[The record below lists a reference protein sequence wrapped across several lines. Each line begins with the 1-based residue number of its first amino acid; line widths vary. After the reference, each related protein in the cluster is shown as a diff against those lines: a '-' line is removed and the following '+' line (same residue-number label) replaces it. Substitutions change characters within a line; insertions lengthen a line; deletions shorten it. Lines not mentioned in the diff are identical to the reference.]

1 MSELI
6 LTYSGTRININL
18 SFAIALIQ
26 KHFDNN
32 EEEFRTIC
40 ETLMNKLFETGEDE
54 LARYIQAQLFPNTGV
69 DSSRGRT
76 MIPKLAKG
84 GVIKPPIKPVRPMED
99 VFSIFM
105 TQQEMIL
112 EIEHQ
117 KKIIDRLSRK
127 IQNKNK
133 KYRQLQARKMPP
145 TLYGNKVVIVPDSIA
160 NKIMVADKEFFDM
173 GVI

>member
-1 MSELI
+1 
-6 LTYSGTRININL
+6 
-18 SFAIALIQ
+18 
-26 KHFDNN
+26 
-32 EEEFRTIC
+32 
-40 ETLMNKLFETGEDE
+40 
-54 LARYIQAQLFPNTGV
+54 
-69 DSSRGRT
+69 

-84 GVIKPPIKPVRPMED
+84 GVIKPLIKPVRPMED

-112 EIEHQ
+112 KIEHQ

-160 NKIMVADKEFFDM
+160 NKIMVADKEFFDR

>member
-1 MSELI
+1 
-6 LTYSGTRININL
+6 
-18 SFAIALIQ
+18 
-26 KHFDNN
+26 
-32 EEEFRTIC
+32 
-40 ETLMNKLFETGEDE
+40 
-54 LARYIQAQLFPNTGV
+54 
-69 DSSRGRT
+69 

-160 NKIMVADKEFFDM
+160 NKIMVADKESN
-173 GVI
+173 VEVNKCE

>member
-1 MSELI
+1 
-6 LTYSGTRININL
+6 
-18 SFAIALIQ
+18 
-26 KHFDNN
+26 
-32 EEEFRTIC
+32 
-40 ETLMNKLFETGEDE
+40 
-54 LARYIQAQLFPNTGV
+54 
-69 DSSRGRT
+69 

-133 KYRQLQARKMPP
+133 KYRQLQARKMPL

>member
-1 MSELI
+1 
-6 LTYSGTRININL
+6 
-18 SFAIALIQ
+18 
-26 KHFDNN
+26 
-32 EEEFRTIC
+32 
-40 ETLMNKLFETGEDE
+40 
-54 LARYIQAQLFPNTGV
+54 
-69 DSSRGRT
+69 

-173 GVI
+173 VVI

>member
-1 MSELI
+1 
-6 LTYSGTRININL
+6 
-18 SFAIALIQ
+18 
-26 KHFDNN
+26 
-32 EEEFRTIC
+32 
-40 ETLMNKLFETGEDE
+40 
-54 LARYIQAQLFPNTGV
+54 
-69 DSSRGRT
+69 

-84 GVIKPPIKPVRPMED
+84 GVIKSPIKPVRPMED

-112 EIEHQ
+112 KIEHQ

-160 NKIMVADKEFFDM
+160 NKIMVADKEFFDR

>member
-1 MSELI
+1 
-6 LTYSGTRININL
+6 
-18 SFAIALIQ
+18 
-26 KHFDNN
+26 
-32 EEEFRTIC
+32 
-40 ETLMNKLFETGEDE
+40 
-54 LARYIQAQLFPNTGV
+54 
-69 DSSRGRT
+69 

-112 EIEHQ
+112 KIEHQ

-160 NKIMVADKEFFDM
+160 NKIMVADKEFFDR

>member
-1 MSELI
+1 
-6 LTYSGTRININL
+6 
-18 SFAIALIQ
+18 
-26 KHFDNN
+26 
-32 EEEFRTIC
+32 
-40 ETLMNKLFETGEDE
+40 
-54 LARYIQAQLFPNTGV
+54 
-69 DSSRGRT
+69 

-112 EIEHQ
+112 KIEHQ

-145 TLYGNKVVIVPDSIA
+145 TLCGNKVVIVPDSIA
-160 NKIMVADKEFFDM
+160 NKIMVADKEFFDR

>member
-1 MSELI
+1 
-6 LTYSGTRININL
+6 
-18 SFAIALIQ
+18 
-26 KHFDNN
+26 
-32 EEEFRTIC
+32 
-40 ETLMNKLFETGEDE
+40 
-54 LARYIQAQLFPNTGV
+54 
-69 DSSRGRT
+69 

-133 KYRQLQARKMPP
+133 KYRQLQTRKMPP

>member
-1 MSELI
+1 
-6 LTYSGTRININL
+6 
-18 SFAIALIQ
+18 
-26 KHFDNN
+26 
-32 EEEFRTIC
+32 
-40 ETLMNKLFETGEDE
+40 
-54 LARYIQAQLFPNTGV
+54 
-69 DSSRGRT
+69 

-145 TLYGNKVVIVPDSIA
+145 TLYGNKVVIVPDSIV
-160 NKIMVADKEFFDM
+160 NKIMVADK
-173 GVI
+173 

>member
-1 MSELI
+1 
-6 LTYSGTRININL
+6 
-18 SFAIALIQ
+18 
-26 KHFDNN
+26 
-32 EEEFRTIC
+32 
-40 ETLMNKLFETGEDE
+40 
-54 LARYIQAQLFPNTGV
+54 
-69 DSSRGRT
+69 

-84 GVIKPPIKPVRPMED
+84 GVIKLPIKPVRPMED

-112 EIEHQ
+112 KIEHQ

-160 NKIMVADKEFFDM
+160 NKIMVADKEFFDR

>member
-1 MSELI
+1 
-6 LTYSGTRININL
+6 
-18 SFAIALIQ
+18 
-26 KHFDNN
+26 
-32 EEEFRTIC
+32 
-40 ETLMNKLFETGEDE
+40 
-54 LARYIQAQLFPNTGV
+54 
-69 DSSRGRT
+69 

-160 NKIMVADKEFFDM
+160 NKIMVADKEFFNM

>member
-1 MSELI
+1 
-6 LTYSGTRININL
+6 
-18 SFAIALIQ
+18 
-26 KHFDNN
+26 
-32 EEEFRTIC
+32 
-40 ETLMNKLFETGEDE
+40 
-54 LARYIQAQLFPNTGV
+54 
-69 DSSRGRT
+69 

-160 NKIMVADKEFFDM
+160 NKIMVADKEFFDRR
-173 GVI
+173 VI